1 MRSARRW
8 RSSEGWG
15 SFTFTTSW
23 ADQASSPSTSSAPT
37 ALSSPSSMADPSPA
51 PRSTTT
57 RWPWVTSSRTPSGVR
72 ATRFSPA
79 LVSAGTP
86 TITCRPARSGE
97 RLPGQAQPDDG
108 LGVHDVAAPHQP
120 GYLVPP
126 HPHHGHVSFLDAVG
140 APGAGVEVQGQVDE
154 GVLVAE
160 PGRVEELGQLLEPAG
175 AHAHLLLQL
184 PAGRELGLLADHVAL
199 ARRYLE
205 QLTVDGGAVL
215 AHEQH
220 GLPLLHDR
228 HHRDRPGVVHHVAFE
243 AVAVGRGE
251 RGSRHRDQRAAVAL
265 RLRELA
271 EPAQRRAGGAT
282 CPRPGPRP
290 RPPAPGTGGG
300 GGRDGS

>member
-1 MRSARRW
+1 MRSGCRYL
-8 RSSEGWG
+8 SSPGWG
-15 SFTFTTSW
+15 SFTLTTSG
-23 ADQASSPSTSSAPT
+23 AAQASSCPTSSAPMS
-37 ALSSPSSMADPSPA
+37 LSSVSSMADPSPA
-51 PRSTTT
+51 PRSTRT
-57 RWPWVTSSRTPSGVR
+57 RWPWATSSRTPSGVR

-86 TITCRPARSGE
+86 TITCGPSRSRQ
-97 RLPGQAQPDDG
+97 RLPGQAEADDG
-108 LGVHDVAAPHQP
+108 LGVHDGAAPHQP
-120 GYLVPP
+120 GHLVQT
-126 HPHHGHVSFLDAVG
+126 HPHDGHVPFLDAVG

-160 PGRVEELGQLLEPAG
+160 PGRVEELGQLLQPAG
-175 AHAHLLLQL
+175 PHAHLLLQL

-215 AHEQH
+215 AYEQH

-228 HHRDRPGVVHHVAFE
+228 HHRDGAGVVHHVALE
-243 AVAVGRGE
+243 GVAVGRGE
-251 RGSRHRDQRAAVAL
+251 GGSRHRDQRAAVAL